1 MPKTIVKQPV
11 SERTPIPEAPV
22 KSRFDL
28 RKGGRFLLEFTS
40 VLVLV
45 ILVLEATFAWAGVG
59 EQECLK
65 IDDYL
70 GFSLFSN
77 KSVTWRREGFSRVH
91 FNSHGM
97 QDHEY
102 TLDKPAGIKRIAIV
116 GDSYVEALQVHR
128 DKNFCSRLE
137 NKLENVQVM
146 NFGIQ
151 AHNLAQSYLYLKK
164 SILAFAPDL
173 VIVPYRTDATFLLPP
188 DIKRGFLGARANF
201 FVDDKGN
208 LIEDRTVQE
217 LWLKSG
223 AAKRMLSTAWLREHS
238 RIWGV
243 FSTAMEAASN
253 WKQKGGLLENFL
265 HSSDAGEKALP
276 GLQAAAQPVLEEKT
290 TSGWTKTSKV
300 GEDSIKATWP
310 IADALLKDMNQLCKA
325 KGSRMIIMRMPGV
338 RGHVSA
344 LETELL
350 EGTARNYEIPF
361 MDLTDTFHAA
371 LNQKEDLFLNTHMTE
386 RGHELVAEK
395 LLEFLKEE
403 KLD

>member
-1 MPKTIVKQPV
+1 M
-11 SERTPIPEAPV
+11 
-22 KSRFDL
+22 
-28 RKGGRFLLEFTS
+28 EFTS

-188 DIKRGFLGARANF
+188 DIKRGFLGAR
-201 FVDDKGN
+201 
-208 LIEDRTVQE
+208 
-217 LWLKSG
+217 
-223 AAKRMLSTAWLREHS
+223 
-238 RIWGV
+238 
-243 FSTAMEAASN
+243 
-253 WKQKGGLLENFL
+253 
-265 HSSDAGEKALP
+265 
-276 GLQAAAQPVLEEKT
+276 
-290 TSGWTKTSKV
+290 
-300 GEDSIKATWP
+300 
-310 IADALLKDMNQLCKA
+310 
-325 KGSRMIIMRMPGV
+325 
-338 RGHVSA
+338 
-344 LETELL
+344 
-350 EGTARNYEIPF
+350 
-361 MDLTDTFHAA
+361 
-371 LNQKEDLFLNTHMTE
+371 
-386 RGHELVAEK
+386 
-395 LLEFLKEE
+395 
-403 KLD
+403 